1 MAENKSPQQSLSA
14 QERMARGSSWLTL
27 GNVGSRL
34 LGAIYVVPWF
44 YWLGSDQYQ
53 ANALFNMGYNFY
65 ALFLMISTAGIP
77 AAFSKQ
83 TAHYNSLNEY
93 ATSRRLFKNAL
104 AVMAVFGAICSG
116 VMYLSAPW
124 LASISGGGS
133 DLIPVI
139 RSLSVAVLII
149 PCMSIIR
156 GYFQGQHDMMPYAIS
171 QLAEQVARI
180 FYMLLAT
187 FFIMKVG
194 SGKYVEAVVQSTFAA
209 FLGAIAS
216 ILVLLY
222 FFQKNRVRMDYLVEH
237 SANKV
242 KLDTKELILETIR
255 EAIPFII
262 IGTGIT
268 IFKLVDQ
275 VTFVRTMQGFTT
287 YSESQLQKLFSI
299 FSANPDKLTMVVIG
313 LATSMASTGLPLI
326 TEATTLNRR
335 DDLAK
340 LISNNL
346 QLFAFVMLPATF
358 GMMVLAYPLNTFFY
372 APSHLGTQVL
382 LVACIAGLFLGLYSM
397 TSSMLQG
404 MYENGSAIAYFVIGL
419 LVKLLVQYP
428 LIRVFEVYGPL
439 FSTMI
444 GFAVIC
450 GLNLWKLQKVSRFNA
465 VLTFRRVV
473 LIFLMSLGMTVLAL
487 VTRQILG
494 IFLNT
499 NSKMQSLVMI
509 LLVAAVGGGVYV
521 FMALKTR
528 LADKLLG
535 NMADTIRRKLHLK

>member
-428 LIRVFEVYGPL
+428 LIRVYEVYGPL

>member
-372 APSHLGTQVL
+372 APSPLGTQVL

>member
-124 LASISGGGS
+124 LASISGGGL

-535 NMADTIRRKLHLK
+535 KMADTIRRKLHLK

>member
-93 ATSRRLFKNAL
+93 ATSCRLFKNAL

-428 LIRVFEVYGPL
+428 LIRVYEVYGPL

>member
-340 LISNNL
+340 LISSNL

-428 LIRVFEVYGPL
+428 LIRVYEVYGPL

-465 VLTFRRVV
+465 VLTFRRIV

-535 NMADTIRRKLHLK
+535 KMADTIRRKLHLK

>member
-1 MAENKSPQQSLSA
+1 M
-14 QERMARGSSWLTL
+14 
-27 GNVGSRL
+27 
-34 LGAIYVVPWF
+34 VPWF

-428 LIRVFEVYGPL
+428 LIRVYEVYGPL

-535 NMADTIRRKLHLK
+535 KMADTIRRKLHLK

>member
-83 TAHYNSLNEY
+83 MAHYNSLNEY

-428 LIRVFEVYGPL
+428 LIRVYEVYGPL

>member
-428 LIRVFEVYGPL
+428 LIRVYEVYGPL

-494 IFLNT
+494 IFLNI

-521 FMALKTR
+521 FMALNTR

>member
-428 LIRVFEVYGPL
+428 LIRVYEVYGPL

-465 VLTFRRVV
+465 VLTFRRIV

>member
-428 LIRVFEVYGPL
+428 LIRVYEVYGPL

-535 NMADTIRRKLHLK
+535 KIADTIRRKLHLK

>member
-428 LIRVFEVYGPL
+428 LIRVYEVYGPL

-535 NMADTIRRKLHLK
+535 KMADTIRRKLHLK

>member
-1 MAENKSPQQSLSA
+1 MAENKSPQQTLSA
-14 QERMARGSSWLTL
+14 EERMARGSTWLTL

-104 AVMAVFGAICSG
+104 VVMAIFGAICSG
-116 VMYLSAPW
+116 VMYLMAPW
-124 LASISGGGS
+124 LAKISGGGTE
-133 DLIPVI
+133 LIPVI
-139 RSLSVAVLII
+139 RSLSVAVLVI
-149 PCMSIIR
+149 PCMSVMR

-171 QLAEQVARI
+171 QLAEQVARV

-194 SGKYVEAVVQSTFAA
+194 SGKYEEAVVQSTFAA
-209 FLGAIAS
+209 FLGALAS
-216 ILVLLY
+216 IALLLY
-222 FFQKNRVRMDYLVEH
+222 YLQKNRVRMDYLVEH
-237 SANKV
+237 SANNI
-242 KLDTKELILETIR
+242 KLDTRELIVETIR

-268 IFKLVDQ
+268 IFKIVDQ

-287 YSESQLQKLFSI
+287 YSAAQLQKLFSI

-313 LATSMASTGLPLI
+313 LATSMALTGLPLI
-326 TEATTLNRR
+326 TEAKTLNKQKE
-335 DDLAK
+335 LSK

-346 QLFAFVMLPATF
+346 QLFAFVMFPATF
-358 GMMVLAYPLNTFFY
+358 GMMLLAYPLNTLFY
-372 APSHLGTQVL
+372 APSDLGSRVL
-382 LVACIAGLFLGLYSM
+382 IVACITGLFLGLYTM

-404 MYENGSAIAYFVIGL
+404 MYENGSAIIFFAIGL
-419 LVKLLVQYP
+419 LVKLIFQYP
-428 LIRVFEVYGPL
+428 MIRVFEVYGPL
-439 FSTMI
+439 YSTMI
-444 GFAVIC
+444 GFGVVVS
-450 GLNLWKLQKVSRFNA
+450 LNLWKLYKVSRFDR
-465 VLTFRRVV
+465 VLTSRRVV
-473 LIFLMSLGMTVLAL
+473 LIFLMSLVMVVAAFI
-487 VTRQILG
+487 TRQLLG
-494 IFLNT
+494 LFLNT
-499 NSKMQSLVMI
+499 DSKLQSFVMVMG
-509 LLVAAVGGGVYV
+509 VAAVGAAVYI
-521 FMALKTR
+521 FMALKVR

-535 NMADTIRRKLHLK
+535 SAAAKIRRRLHLK

>member
-124 LASISGGGS
+124 LASISGGGL

>member
-535 NMADTIRRKLHLK
+535 KMADTIRRKLHLK

>member
-428 LIRVFEVYGPL
+428 LIRVYEVYGPL

-521 FMALKTR
+521 FMALKIR